1 MTITEQ
7 NEAMIQR
14 VDELNAR
21 LKDEPFEIEIS
32 KKFKNNGTQISYI
45 LRPKVNEKR
54 SNVVP
59 SVTFSHLKHVWES
72 TDAVVSFLIDAF
84 HTDIDSL
91 GFHPEYITN
100 RDHILEHVTPRLVSE
115 TNEAE
120 VEASDIVY
128 QKYLDML
135 ILYTVDLNMPSDEET
150 ARFTLTNK
158 LISCHDLDIKEIH
171 EHAIH
176 NIEQNY
182 RIQSLSEMLTQLM
195 DDPEDYE
202 MDDDGPDQGL
212 WVVTNQTGVDGASV
226 ILSEQVL
233 AELRQKLGEEFILL
247 PSSVNEFLAMSS
259 AHDGKNNPDE
269 LRELVTT
276 VNDSYVLPEDRLT
289 YNVYL
294 YTDGSLKSI

>member
-100 RDHILEHVTPRLVSE
+100 RDHILEHVTPR
-115 TNEAE
+115 
-120 VEASDIVY
+120 
-128 QKYLDML
+128 LDML